1 MSKRYSRRWARL
13 PDERGQVLVWTLVLL
28 PLLLVVVG
36 LVLDGGLLFVQFRRA
51 RWAADGAAVAAAS
64 SIDPALYARTGRVT
78 LDNVAIAAAMHYAQL
93 NDADLH
99 LTSVYVQAN
108 TIRVQGMVAL
118 HPTFL
123 SLFGIGSVPV
133 HVTGEETPNWG
144 IATPGQ

>member
-1 MSKRYSRRWARL
+1 MSKRYSRRER
-13 PDERGQVLVWTLVLL
+13 ERGQVLVWTLVLL

-36 LVLDGGLLFVQFRRA
+36 LVLDGGLMFVQFRRA

-64 SIDPALYARTGRVT
+64 SIDPTLYARTGRVK
-78 LDNVAIAAAMHYAQL
+78 LDNVAIAAAMHYAQI

-99 LTSVYVQAN
+99 LTAVYVQGN

-123 SLFGIGSVPV
+123 SLFGLATVPV
-133 HVTGEETPNWG
+133 HVTAAETPNWG